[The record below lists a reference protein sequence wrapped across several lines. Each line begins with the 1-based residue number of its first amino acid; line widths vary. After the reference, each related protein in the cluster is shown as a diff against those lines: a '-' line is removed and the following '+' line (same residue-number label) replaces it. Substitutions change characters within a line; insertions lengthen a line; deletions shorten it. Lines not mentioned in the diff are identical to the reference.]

1 MCGQMRGE
9 RIERPL
15 DQIVVPHIRNALETS
30 EPCRTLPVV
39 GEQAVHVG
47 ADHPAIGRNRAVR

>member
-1 MCGQMRGE
+1 MCGKMRGE

-47 ADHPAIGRNRAVR
+47 ADHPAIG